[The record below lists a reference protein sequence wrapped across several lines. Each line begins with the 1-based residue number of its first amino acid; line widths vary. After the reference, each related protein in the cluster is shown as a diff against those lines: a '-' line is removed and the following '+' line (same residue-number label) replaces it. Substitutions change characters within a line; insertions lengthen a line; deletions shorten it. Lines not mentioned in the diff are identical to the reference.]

1 MMNHKR
7 LTVDLLSIFVVLV
20 YMDSK
25 HFHYILEP
33 NSAYILLTPAL
44 VLPFISVFSRL
55 IDIAH
60 KKIRSNPV
68 TINLKSNQYELNW
81 GVDNTVIENVSIS
94 LKEAIGN
101 HPKNLHETL
110 RTMLVE
116 ASKKK
121 PKLSL
126 APLVIVNIQIDLTE
140 LEKERLHQIVKETG
154 ASAVVLVD
162 NENQIEDAQMS
173 AKLPNLI

>member
-1 MMNHKR
+1 MMNTKR
-7 LTVDLLSIFVVLV
+7 LTVDVLSIFVVFI
-20 YMDSK
+20 YMDNK

-33 NSAYILLTPAL
+33 NSADILITPAL

-116 ASKKK
+116 ASKK
-121 PKLSL
+121 S
-126 APLVIVNIQIDLTE
+126 
-140 LEKERLHQIVKETG
+140 
-154 ASAVVLVD
+154 
-162 NENQIEDAQMS
+162 
-173 AKLPNLI
+173 PN